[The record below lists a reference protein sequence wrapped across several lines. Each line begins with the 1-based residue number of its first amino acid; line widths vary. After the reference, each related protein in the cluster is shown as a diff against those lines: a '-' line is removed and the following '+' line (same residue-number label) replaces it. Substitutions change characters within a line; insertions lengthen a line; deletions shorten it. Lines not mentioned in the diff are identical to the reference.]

1 MTRTAPAPRAYFL
14 DLDGTLVDIA
24 DTPHAVRRPDG
35 LARLLRE
42 LARRSDGALAV
53 ISGRPLRELD
63 ALLGTTRLPAA
74 GLHGLE
80 RRSARGAVVR
90 ARPDRHRHEPVWA
103 WLKAQLERH
112 PRLLGEAKGMTF
124 AIHYR
129 RAPRLAGYAHR
140 LANQAL
146 ERLGPAYHRQAGKRV
161 VELRPAGADKGDAI
175 RAFLAEPPFR
185 GRVPVFIGDDRT
197 DEAGFAAVD
206 AVGGVSI
213 KVGAGPSRAR
223 WRLADTDAVR
233 GWLRDGRPAPTPNRG
248 HRRRRT

>member
-1 MTRTAPAPRAYFL
+1 MTRHTTASRAWFL

-35 LARLLRE
+35 LPRLLRE
-42 LARRSDGALAV
+42 LARRSGGALAV

-63 ALLGTTRLPAA
+63 ALLGTGRLPAA

-80 RRSARGAVVR
+80 RRTAGGAVIR
-90 ARPDRHRHEPVWA
+90 ARPDPGRHRPVWG
-103 WLKAQLERH
+103 WLQSQLDRH
-112 PRLLGEAKGMTF
+112 PGLLGEAKGMSF

-146 ERLGPAYHRQAGKRV
+146 ERLGPAYHRQPGKRV

-197 DEAGFAAVD
+197 DEAGFAAVE
-206 AVGGVSI
+206 AAGGMSI
-213 KVGAGPSRAR
+213 KVGPGPSRAR
-223 WRLADTDAVR
+223 WRLADAGAVR
-233 GWLRDGRPAPTPNRG
+233 GWLRDGHPAPTPNRG